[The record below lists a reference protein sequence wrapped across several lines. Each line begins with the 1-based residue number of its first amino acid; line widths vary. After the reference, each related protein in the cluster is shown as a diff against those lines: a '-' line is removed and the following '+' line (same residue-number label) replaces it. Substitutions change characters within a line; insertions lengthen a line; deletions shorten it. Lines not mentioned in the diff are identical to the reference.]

1 MAVSEKTRVAVVG
14 VGHFGRLHAEKYAAL
29 ADVELVAVVD
39 RDQARGEEVASQLG
53 CRALQDYRHLA
64 GQIDAASLTVPTS
77 LHHQVGQELLEL
89 GIHLLVEKPIT
100 ESVESANKLIAAAKA
115 RGLTLQVG
123 HLERFSPAYFALA
136 ERVSK
141 PLFIEANRIAAFRPR
156 ATDVNVVLDLMIHDI
171 DLIMALVRSPLVS
184 VDAVGAAVVSE
195 MEDIVSARLGF
206 ASGCAANLTA
216 SRVSLKTERSMRIF
230 QPDAY
235 LVVDLAQR
243 KVTSRRKGEG
253 EMFPGIPNIET
264 EEFSFEE
271 ADALANE
278 IAAFIQCVR
287 RQETPAVTG
296 EAGRDAVEAA
306 LKITDSLQAHRRLLE
321 QSGVL

>member
-1 MAVSEKTRVAVVG
+1 MTEPIRAAVVG

-29 ADVELVAVVD
+29 EEVELVAVVD
-39 RDQARGEEVASQLG
+39 QDQARCAEVATELG
-53 CRALQDYRHLA
+53 CRALSDYRELA
-64 GQIDAASLTVPTS
+64 GQVAAASLTVPTS
-77 LHHQVGQELLEL
+77 LHHQVGLDLLEMD
-89 GIHLLVEKPIT
+89 IHLLVEKPIT
-100 ESVESANKLIAAAKA
+100 ETVDSANALIVTAKA

-136 ERVSK
+136 ERVNK

-171 DLIMALVRSPLVS
+171 DLIMALVQSPLIS

-195 MEDIVSARLGF
+195 GEDIVSARLGF

-235 LVVDLAQR
+235 LVADLAQR
-243 KVTSRRKGEG
+243 KVTFRRKGEG

-271 ADALANE
+271 ADALAQE

-287 RQETPAVTG
+287 QGETPAVTG
-296 EAGRDAVEAA
+296 EAGRDAVQAA
-306 LKITDSLQAHRRLLE
+306 LMITDSLQAHRRLLE
-321 QSGVL
+321 QSGVI

>member
-1 MAVSEKTRVAVVG
+1 M
-14 VGHFGRLHAEKYAAL
+14 
-29 ADVELVAVVD
+29 
-39 RDQARGEEVASQLG
+39 
-53 CRALQDYRHLA
+53 
-64 GQIDAASLTVPTS
+64 
-77 LHHQVGQELLEL
+77 EL

-235 LVVDLAQR
+235 LVADLAQR

>member
-1 MAVSEKTRVAVVG
+1 MTVPEKLRVAVVG
-14 VGHFGRLHAEKYAAL
+14 VGHFGRLHGEKYAAMK
-29 ADVELVAVVD
+29 DVELVAVVD
-39 RDQARGEEVASQLG
+39 RDLARGKEVAAALG
-53 CRALQDYRHLA
+53 CRALQDYRQLA
-64 GQIDAASLTVPTS
+64 GQIDAASLTVPTN
-77 LHHQVGQELLEL
+77 LHHQVGHELLEM

-100 ESVESANKLIAAAKA
+100 EAVESANNLITAAKA

-171 DLIMALVRSPLVS
+171 DLIMALVQSPLIS

-195 MEDIVSARLGF
+195 REDIVSARLGF

-235 LVVDLAQR
+235 LVADLAQR
-243 KVTSRRKGEG
+243 KVTFRRKGDG

-278 IAAFIQCVR
+278 LAAFIGCVR
-287 RQETPAVTG
+287 RRETPAVTG
-296 EAGRDAVEAA
+296 EAGRDAVQAA

-321 QSGVL
+321 QSGVI

>member
-1 MAVSEKTRVAVVG
+1 MTGSERMRVAVVG
-14 VGHFGRLHAEKYAAL
+14 VGHFGRLHAEKYAAM

-39 RDQARGEEVASQLG
+39 QDQARGEEIAAHLG
-53 CRALQDYRHLA
+53 CRALQDYRQLA
-64 GQIDAASLTVPTS
+64 GQIEAASLTVPTN
-77 LHHQVGQELLEL
+77 LHHQVGRELLEM

-100 ESVESANKLIAAAKA
+100 ESVETANILISAAKA

-171 DLIMALVRSPLVS
+171 DLIMALVQSPLIS

-195 MEDIVSARLGF
+195 REDIVSARLGF

-235 LVVDLAQR
+235 LVADLAER
-243 KVTSRRKGEG
+243 KVTFRRKGKG

-264 EEFSFEE
+264 EEFRFEE
-271 ADALANE
+271 ADALASE

-287 RQETPAVTG
+287 RRETPAVTG
-296 EAGRDAVEAA
+296 EAGRNAVEAA

-321 QSGVL
+321 QSGVI

>member
-1 MAVSEKTRVAVVG
+1 MPERLRVAVVG
-14 VGHFGRLHAEKYAAL
+14 VGHFGRLHAEKYAAMD
-29 ADVELVAVVD
+29 DVELVAVVD
-39 RDQARGEEVASQLG
+39 QDAARGAEIAAAHG
-53 CRALQDYRHLA
+53 CQALEHYQDLA
-64 GQIDAASLTVPTS
+64 GKVDAASLTVPTS
-77 LHHQVGQELLEL
+77 LHHSVGLELLEMSL
-89 GIHLLVEKPIT
+89 SLLVEKPIT
-100 ESVESANKLIAAAKA
+100 ETVDSANALIATAKA

-141 PLFIEANRIAAFRPR
+141 PLFIEANRIAPFQPR
-156 ATDVNVVLDLMIHDI
+156 AKDVNVVLDLMIHDI
-171 DLIMALVRSPLVS
+171 DLIMALVKSPLIS

-195 MEDIVSARLGF
+195 GEDIVSARLGF

-235 LVVDLAQR
+235 LVADLAQR

-264 EEFSFEE
+264 EEFSFEQ
-271 ADALANE
+271 ADALAHE
-278 IAAFIQCVR
+278 IADFVRCVR
-287 RQETPAVTG
+287 TKETPAVNG
-296 EAGRDAVEAA
+296 EAGRDAVQAA
-306 LKITDSLQAHRRLLE
+306 LMITDSLQAHRRLLE
-321 QSGVL
+321 QSGVI

>member
-1 MAVSEKTRVAVVG
+1 M
-14 VGHFGRLHAEKYAAL
+14 
-29 ADVELVAVVD
+29 
-39 RDQARGEEVASQLG
+39 
-53 CRALQDYRHLA
+53 
-64 GQIDAASLTVPTS
+64 
-77 LHHQVGQELLEL
+77 
-89 GIHLLVEKPIT
+89 
-100 ESVESANKLIAAAKA
+100 
-115 RGLTLQVG
+115 
-123 HLERFSPAYFALA
+123 
-136 ERVSK
+136 
-141 PLFIEANRIAAFRPR
+141 
-156 ATDVNVVLDLMIHDI
+156 
-171 DLIMALVRSPLVS
+171 
-184 VDAVGAAVVSE
+184 
-195 MEDIVSARLGF
+195 
-206 ASGCAANLTA
+206 
-216 SRVSLKTERSMRIF
+216 F

>member
-1 MAVSEKTRVAVVG
+1 MAKLEKTRVAVVG
-14 VGHFGRLHAEKYAAL
+14 VGHFGRLHAEKYAAI

-39 RDQARGEEVASQLG
+39 PDQARSEEIATGLG
-53 CRALQDYRHLA
+53 CRALQDYRQLA
-64 GQIDAASLTVPTS
+64 GLVDAASLTVPTS
-77 LHHQVGQELLEL
+77 LHHEVGQELLEMN
-89 GIHLLVEKPIT
+89 IHLLVEKPIT
-100 ESVESANKLIAAAKA
+100 ETVETANALIAAAKT
-115 RGLTLQVG
+115 RNLTLQVG

-136 ERVSK
+136 ERVRK

-171 DLIMALVRSPLVS
+171 DLIMALVQSPIIS
-184 VDAVGAAVVSE
+184 IDAVGAAVVSE

-235 LVVDLAQR
+235 LVADLAQR

-264 EEFSFEE
+264 EEFSFDE

-287 RQETPAVTG
+287 RRETPAVTG

-321 QSGVL
+321 QSGVI